1 MGGVVVGSE
10 GLWWS
15 AHGGQGA
22 RRRRTR
28 AVTAD
33 PGLGM
38 KCEWERERNGGR
50 GRY

>member
-1 MGGVVVGSE
+1 MGGVVVDWE

-22 RRRRTR
+22 RWRRTR
-28 AVTAD
+28 AATLD

-38 KCEWERERNGGR
+38 KYECERERNEGR
-50 GRY
+50 G